1 MIPDGSEG
9 RGLTRAKLG
18 VSVEYGAT
26 IKVKWTGYDEYLCC
40 GVVRGSEALGAYDET
55 EEVIGGGDVDWA
67 SL

>member
-1 MIPDGSEG
+1 MISDGSEE

-18 VSVEYGAT
+18 VSVEYGDT
-26 IKVKWTGYDEYLCC
+26 IKVKWT
-40 GVVRGSEALGAYDET
+40 GSEALGAYDET